1 MALII
6 TEACIN
12 CSACEPE
19 CPNQAIYAPSEKWKY
34 SDGTLLKGTVDF
46 PYGNAGQGVIV
57 SEPNVALSDSIYFIV
72 PEKCTECVGFHEQPQ
87 CAAICPEN
95 CCVKDP
101 EFVENKEELL
111 SKKEFLH

>member
-1 MALII
+1 MALKI

-19 CPNQAIYAPSEKWKY
+19 CPNQAIYPPSERWKY
-34 SDGTLLKGTVDF
+34 SDSTLLTGIVDF
-46 PYGNAGQGVIV
+46 PFGNKEEGVKANQ
-57 SEPNVALSDSIYFIV
+57 SRDALSNSIFFIV

-101 EFVENKEELL
+101 DFVENKEELL

>member
-1 MALII
+1 MALRI

-19 CPNQAIYAPSEKWKY
+19 CPNQAIYPPSEEWKY
-34 SDGTLLKGTVDF
+34 SDGTLLAGMVDF
-46 PYGNAGQGVIV
+46 PYGHSNQNVDV
-57 SEPNVALSDSIYFIV
+57 SKSQEPLSHSIYFIV
-72 PEKCTECVGFHEQPQ
+72 PEKCTECIGFHEKPQ

-101 EFVENKEELL
+101 DFPENKEELKL
-111 SKKEFLH
+111 KKEFLH